1 MIRLPGP
8 NAWKWL
14 TAAAAAGGLAAGVAL
29 LGGRPTVQPKGP
41 AAGMRIV
48 SLAPSTTEIL
58 FGLGL
63 GDSLVGA
70 TDKCDYPPQAKDL
83 PRVGGFGS
91 PNIET
96 LLALR
101 VDLVV
106 ASGLDKR
113 GAAGSLSKAGMR
125 VLDVQPR
132 SFKELFDAIGAIARA
147 AGKPERAEP
156 VVAAMRAELDR
167 TASLYRAVP
176 SQRRPR
182 VYVEIWNDPITTV
195 GGSSF
200 IDEVIDRAGGINVA
214 HDLPQPFP
222 RVSPEQIIQWNP
234 DVIVLTYMSRS
245 PAGTEELT
253 GRIGWDDISVRD
265 VAVKTGRIVRDIP
278 NDLLLRPGPRLV
290 DGVRV
295 LATRLYGHAPTG
307 GADGPKESD
316 LHAKDE

>member
-1 MIRLPGP
+1 MIRLLGP

-14 TAAAAAGGLAAGVAL
+14 IAVAVAAGLAAGVAL
-29 LGGRPTVQPKGP
+29 LGGRRTIRPGGP
-41 AAGMRIV
+41 AAGTRIV

-58 FGLGL
+58 FRLGL
-63 GDSLVGA
+63 EDLLVGV
-70 TDKCDYPPQAKDL
+70 TDKCDYPPRARDI

-113 GAAGSLSKAGMR
+113 GAAGSLDKAGMR

-132 SFKELFDAIGAIARA
+132 NFRELFEAINAIAQAVAR
-147 AGKPERAEP
+147 PERAGP

-167 TASLYRAVP
+167 TAGLYRTVP
-176 SQRRPR
+176 PERRPR

-195 GGSSF
+195 GGGSF
-200 IDEVIDRAGGINVA
+200 IDEVIDRAGGVNVA
-214 HDLPQPFP
+214 HNLPQPFP

-245 PAGTEELT
+245 SASTEELA
-253 GRIGWDDISVRD
+253 GRIGWDDIS
-265 VAVKTGRIVRDIP
+265 AVKTGRIVRDIP

-295 LATRLYGHAPTG
+295 LAKRLYGHTPTG
-307 GADGPKESD
+307 GLNDPKERD